1 MHMKNSLFSQTL
13 VQRLARAAHV
23 TVFTGAGV
31 SAESGIATFR
41 DPGGVWTKFKPE
53 ELANVNA
60 FLNNPTL
67 VQEWYMARKQM
78 AQEAEPNQGHR
89 AIAQLEHALKSRG
102 KGFAVITQN
111 VDNLHRRAGNENIIE
126 LHGNITRSYCFDCR
140 REASEEEVDRLF
152 GGGTINCPACN
163 GLIRPDVVWFGE
175 QLPYQAIED
184 AVKASQRTS
193 VLLSVGTSSVVYPA
207 AQIPLMAKEHGAY
220 IAEINIE
227 RSDLAPAMD
236 EVILG
241 KSGEVLPLLFE
252 AYKEAVAVSSDSI
265 NGN

>member
-1 MHMKNSLFSQTL
+1 MPMKNSLFSDEL
-13 VQRLARAAHV
+13 VQRLSRAAHV

-67 VQEWYMARKQM
+67 VQEWYMARKKM
-78 AQEAEPNQGHR
+78 AQEAEPNPGHL
-89 AIAQLEHALKSRG
+89 AIAQLEHDLKSRG
-102 KGFAVITQN
+102 KDFAIVTQN

-140 REASEEEVDRLF
+140 REATEEEVDNMF
-152 GGGTINCPACN
+152 GGGALTCPACK
-163 GLIRPDVVWFGE
+163 GMIRPDVVWFGE

-184 AVKASQRTS
+184 AVDAAHRTS
-193 VLLSVGTSSVVYPA
+193 VLLSIGTSSVVYPA
-207 AQIPLMAKEHGAY
+207 AQIPIMAKEHGAY
-220 IAEINIE
+220 IAEINIQ
-227 RSDLAPAMD
+227 RSDLAPVMD
-236 EVILG
+236 EVVIG

-252 AYKEAVAVSSDSI
+252 AYKEAVLASNDSI